1 MKVVIRL
8 LILFVVTVL
17 SYCGGAF
24 VAASWNIAEWNSVA
38 KGVLV
43 LIWSCKML
51 GIIIFWI
58 AEDRRIASIE
68 ERQSR
73 R

>member
-17 SYCGGAF
+17 TYCGGAF
-24 VAASWNIAEWNSVA
+24 IAAGWNIAEWDSIA

-43 LIWSCKML
+43 FIWSVKML
-51 GIIIFWI
+51 GIIIFFI
-58 AEDRRIASIE
+58 NVDRKDCRC
-68 ERQSR
+68 R
-73 R
+73 

>member
-17 SYCGGAF
+17 TYCAGAF
-24 VAASWNIAEWNSVA
+24 VAAGWNIAEWNYTA

-43 LIWSCKML
+43 FIWSVKML
-51 GIIIFWI
+51 GIVIFFI
-58 AEDRRIASIE
+58 STDRRE
-68 ERQSR
+68 CRCR
-73 R
+73 